1 MNFFN
6 FNNKQSCV
14 DFVQSLSNEDI
25 ILQRKLI
32 SNPSDDLK
40 FRYHDVKPNIELTI
54 VPTLKTIVRKRNI
67 SEGNQY
73 FKKALQDFFNMYSC
87 DREYFKIWRIILT
100 LFATILGFAG
110 TSLSELLKIY
120 AIK

>member
-32 SNPSDDLK
+32 SNSSDDLK

-87 DREYFKIWRIILT
+87 DREYFKI
-100 LFATILGFAG
+100 
-110 TSLSELLKIY
+110 
-120 AIK
+120 